1 MTLTCTNVTLRQ
13 KPLRNDRISLYLD
26 YYPAIRNPYTMKM
39 SRREFLGIYIYAKPK
54 NEQQRMFNQDM
65 LNKAEA
71 IRCIRVQSLINEE
84 FGFLDKNKQKVDF
97 LAYFRTKAREK
108 YEKWD
113 CVYNHSRNLSAAN
126 APLAMSPWNCAR
138 SSGITCS
145 NANRS
150 IIPMLTSHAIRQPV
164 IILPSEPC

>member
-97 LAYFRTKAREK
+97 LAYFRTKARESMRNGI
-108 YEKWD
+108 
-113 CVYNHSRNLSAAN
+113 VFTTTSRNLSAAN

-150 IIPMLTSHAIRQPV
+150 IIPMPTSHAIRQPA
-164 IILPSEPC
+164 IIRRSVPY

>member
-54 NEQQRMFNQDM
+54 DEQQRMFNQDM

-108 YEKWD
+108 YE
-113 CVYNHSRNLSAAN
+113 NGIAFTTTSRNLSVAN

-150 IIPMLTSHAIRQPV
+150 IIPMLISHAIRQLV
-164 IILPSEPC
+164 IIRRSVPY

>member
-65 LNKAEA
+65 LNKGKHS
-71 IRCIRVQSLINEE
+71 V
-84 FGFLDKNKQKVDF
+84 
-97 LAYFRTKAREK
+97 
-108 YEKWD
+108 
-113 CVYNHSRNLSAAN
+113 NHVFS
-126 APLAMSPWNCAR
+126 SP
-138 SSGITCS
+138 T
-145 NANRS
+145 S
-150 IIPMLTSHAIRQPV
+150 IINFTSKK
-164 IILPSEPC
+164 PSYDDTRRSGRDNELLQRAQNDL

>member
-1 MTLTCTNVTLRQ
+1 
-13 KPLRNDRISLYLD
+13 
-26 YYPAIRNPYTMKM
+26 MKM

-84 FGFLDKNKQKVDF
+84 FGFLGKNKQKVDSLPTSEQRHGRSMRNGIVF
-97 LAYFRTKAREK
+97 TTTL
-108 YEKWD
+108 
-113 CVYNHSRNLSAAN
+113 RNLSVAN

-145 NANRS
+145 NANKS
-150 IIPMLTSHAIRQPV
+150 IIPMPTSHAIRQPV

>member
-108 YEKWD
+108 YENGI
-113 CVYNHSRNLSAAN
+113 VFTTTLRNLSAAN
-126 APLAMSPWNCAR
+126 VPLAMSPWNCAR

-145 NANRS
+145 NANRL
-150 IIPMLTSHAIRQPV
+150 ITPMLISHAIRQLV
-164 IILPSEPC
+164 IIRRSVPY

>member
-1 MTLTCTNVTLRQ
+1 MSRKLFSGDKCHHQNTYFICNKNKYSSKNNIAMTLTCTNVTLRQ

-84 FGFLDKNKQKVDF
+84 FGFLGKNKQKVDSLPTSEQRHGRSMRNGIVF
-97 LAYFRTKAREK
+97 TTTL
-108 YEKWD
+108 
-113 CVYNHSRNLSAAN
+113 RNLSVAN
-126 APLAMSPWNCAR
+126 APLAMSP
-138 SSGITCS
+138 
-145 NANRS
+145 
-150 IIPMLTSHAIRQPV
+150 
-164 IILPSEPC
+164 